1 MTPPHT
7 RTCEPTQRGVHGA
20 LSLGPA
26 ACLSS
31 TAAVTSPPHWGFTRH
46 RSRHRPCINSQTL
59 VTPAVMEGTPL
70 AQSGQ
75 PRQCDAHHWRG
86 GCEARAGTRR
96 AAGLQHL
103 EAPRLAALRGGDA
116 RCAPRPVGEPASSC
130 PRGLGPAQFG
140 GVAEAGG
147 PPAPREFQARV
158 SARSASPPPRPPRPP
173 RRAGFP
179 RGRGRPPGLG
189 RGRSP
194 LRRLPVSAPRGV
206 AAPPGRGGE
215 GRHRRTLTAE
225 VDAPGPGCRHMRRN
239 SHHLGRGGG
248 RVLPDIQVRP
258 WGSVTI
264 PQVMTHQLF
273 LCKRLRE
280 LGAASGSWVRIP
292 VVPRF
297 SHLEYGNHSSTYLAE
312 YCANKRHP
320 GEPRLCPGWGPAWE
334 PGRGPLRRAFARGP
348 RTPACPAPPLCPP
361 WLPRGLPRA
370 PSGPPRP
377 KSPRSPQARPGAALP
392 AASTGP
398 GALRPAAG
406 RG

>member
-1 MTPPHT
+1 M
-7 RTCEPTQRGVHGA
+7 RREF
-20 LSLGPA
+20 
-26 ACLSS
+26 
-31 TAAVTSPPHWGFTRH
+31 SPPWK
-46 RSRHRPCINSQTL
+46 
-59 VTPAVMEGTPL
+59 
-70 AQSGQ
+70 
-75 PRQCDAHHWRG
+75 
-86 GCEARAGTRR
+86 
-96 AAGLQHL
+96 
-103 EAPRLAALRGGDA
+103 
-116 RCAPRPVGEPASSC
+116 
-130 PRGLGPAQFG
+130 
-140 GVAEAGG
+140 
-147 PPAPREFQARV
+147 
-158 SARSASPPPRPPRPP
+158 
-173 RRAGFP
+173 
-179 RGRGRPPGLG
+179 
-189 RGRSP
+189 
-194 LRRLPVSAPRGV
+194 
-206 AAPPGRGGE
+206 
-215 GRHRRTLTAE
+215 
-225 VDAPGPGCRHMRRN
+225 
-239 SHHLGRGGG
+239 GG

-273 LCKRLRE
+273 LCKPLRE
-280 LGAASGSWVRIP
+280 LGAASASWVRIP

-361 WLPRGLPRA
+361 WLPRGLPGA

-406 RG
+406 RGWVRAAAWLPRRRARGEPRIGGGSGGSRSGEGWKRVGVEGSGVKGAGSWG